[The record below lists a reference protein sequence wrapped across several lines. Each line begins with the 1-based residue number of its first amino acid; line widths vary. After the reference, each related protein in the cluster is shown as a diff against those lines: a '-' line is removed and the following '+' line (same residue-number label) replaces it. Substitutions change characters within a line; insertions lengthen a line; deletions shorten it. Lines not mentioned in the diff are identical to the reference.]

1 MEANSAARLRC
12 RPRPSASRNRQVPSR
27 EHTCERVAGRP
38 LRRPIG
44 DRAIAQRLREGA
56 LAVVIGGATA
66 AAVAYAPVPRLILML
81 LAAGLLVT
89 LVVFALP
96 TLAAVLLGVSIPE
109 IQDVTGGH
117 LGGLH
122 VAASDVVLVLIGAR
136 ILMDGAVRQR
146 LPAIRALRPVGLPV
160 VQYAWLIGVLLVV
173 HLSLGSTLK
182 SAQRLE
188 LFALPLLVG
197 AFIALRRE
205 HMIVLRGYV
214 LATTLLAVAWPVLN
228 PTGVLGSQF
237 DKNPVGQMIV
247 GAILLLLA
255 VRALRRLLWCM
266 PLLLIGLGLTASRGA
281 ILAPGCRHRGD
292 LARLRRRQPA
302 HAHRAARSRSWS
314 LRARAISSSRPA
326 SHHGSRTTRPG
337 SPRGAASRFTI
348 ARSTLTT
355 PSSSS
360 PPIRGPALASATTS
374 PAARSISP
382 RPPIRTTSSCS
393 RRRRAATSFAASFIL
408 LVVGAAF
415 VLWRLRRVEL
425 AAAAGGVLIATV
437 AHGMVDVYW
446 VRGTPVLGWLLV
458 GMVCGLAAQRK
469 ADAPA
474 LDAPA

>member
-1 MEANSAARLRC
+1 MNAPASAA
-12 RPRPSASRNRQVPSR
+12 SRSIR
-27 EHTCERVAGRP
+27 RP
-38 LRRPIG
+38 LRMPIS
-44 DRAIAQRLREGA
+44 DRAISRRLREGA

-66 AAVAYAPVPRLILML
+66 AAVAYAPVPRIILLL

-117 LGGLH
+117 LGVH
-122 VAASDVVLVLIGAR
+122 VAASDVVLVLLGAR
-136 ILMDGAVRQR
+136 LLMDGAVRQR

-160 VQYAWLIGVLLVV
+160 VQYAWLIGVLLVL

-214 LATTLLAVAWPVLN
+214 FATTLLAVAWPVLN
-228 PTGVLGSQF
+228 STGALGSQF

-255 VRALRRLLWCM
+255 VRGLRRLLWCM

-281 ILAPGCRHRGD
+281 ILGLVVGIGVIS
-292 LARLRRRQPA
+292 LAYGSGGRRILIARTFAIVVTAGIVYLFLPA
-302 HAHRAARSRSWS
+302 SITSRITNYSAGFTSRSS
-314 LRARAISSSRPA
+314 IALYYRQIYARDAEQLIAAHPWTGVGVGNYLAGTA
-326 SHHGSRTTRPG
+326 SNLTLVSDPHDVILLE
-337 SPRGAASRFTI
+337 AAEGGYI
-348 ARSTLTT
+348 
-355 PSSSS
+355 
-360 PPIRGPALASATTS
+360 
-374 PAARSISP
+374 
-382 RPPIRTTSSCS
+382 
-393 RRRRAATSFAASFIL
+393 FAASFIL

-415 VLWRLRRVEL
+415 VLFRLRRVEL

-474 LDAPA
+474 LDTPA